1 MVDFLK
7 AMEED
12 RPILVTNG
20 INQKDIPLM
29 LDYLHYR
36 LMK

>member
-1 MVDFLK
+1 
-7 AMEED
+7 MEDD
-12 RPILVTNG
+12 RSLLIKNG